1 MNGKGVSLIHA
12 FTRQGVT
19 LAFFLS
25 LLGLAVSF
33 PGAAEERPAYPLSGG
48 ESSGAAPPADLPLIG
63 RLDYGDTVFRQY
75 LEDIEATRRRI
86 FNRQRSGESAGI
98 LAGALTIYRYALRE
112 EDDIFSLAARCNV
125 PYAAL
130 ATLNRLS
137 HPSGL
142 GNLEY
147 ILLPSGPGIFVPLEP
162 VSDIELLLVSARI
175 GRPEDQGAAISVRR
189 SAPDKA
195 GEKARNAEPEAFLF
209 YPGDDFSPTERI
221 FFLNSGFRF
230 PLRAY
235 RLTSSFGM
243 RQNPVTGSYRF
254 HEGLDLAAPEGT
266 EVFAAGG
273 GTVTET
279 GYDPVY
285 GNYVIL
291 RHGDNWTSLYGH
303 LSRTEITLRQ
313 EVRSG
318 SLIGRVGSTGQSTG
332 PHLHFE
338 LRRNGRAQDPGKY
351 LFQQGNDR

>member
-1 MNGKGVSLIHA
+1 MKGKGVSLIHA
-12 FTRQGVT
+12 FTRQGLT
-19 LAFFLS
+19 LAFFLPF
-25 LLGLAVSF
+25 LGLSVSF
-33 PGAAEERPAYPLSGG
+33 PGLAEEKPSPAPSD
-48 ESSGAAPPADLPLIG
+48 AASPADLPLIG
-63 RLDYGDTVFRQY
+63 RLDSGDTVYRQY
-75 LEDIEATRRRI
+75 QEDVENTRRRI
-86 FNRQRSGESAGI
+86 FNRRRGGESAGT
-98 LAGALTIYRYALRE
+98 LAGALTVYRYALRE
-112 EDDIFSLAARCNV
+112 EEDIFSLAARCNV

-137 HPSGL
+137 HPSDL
-142 GNLEY
+142 GNREY

-175 GRPEDQGAAISVRR
+175 GRPQDQGAAISVRQ
-189 SAPDKA
+189 SVPDKA
-195 GEKARNAEPEAFLF
+195 GEKARNTEPESFLF

-230 PLRAY
+230 PLRTY
-235 RLTSSFGM
+235 RLSSAFGM
-243 RQNPVTGSYRF
+243 RQNPVTGRYRF

-266 EVFAAGG
+266 EVFAVRDGVVIEA
-273 GTVTET
+273 

-303 LSRTEITLRQ
+303 LSKTEITLRQ
-313 EVRSG
+313 ELRSG

-338 LRRNGRAQDPGKY
+338 LRRNGKAQDPGKY

>member
-1 MNGKGVSLIHA
+1 M
-12 FTRQGVT
+12 
-19 LAFFLS
+19 S
-25 LLGLAVSF
+25 LLILTVPS
-33 PGAAEERPAYPLSGG
+33 PGKAEENPGN
-48 ESSGAAPPADLPLIG
+48 SSGAQAPLIL
-63 RLDYGDTVFRQY
+63 RLDYRDTMFRQY
-75 LEDIEATRRRI
+75 LEDVESTRRRF
-86 FNRQRSGESAGI
+86 FNRQRSGESAET
-98 LAGALTIYRYALRE
+98 LAGALSIYRYALQE
-112 EDDIFSLAARCNV
+112 GDDLFSLAARCNI

-142 GNLEY
+142 ESLEY
-147 ILLPSGPGIFVPLEP
+147 VLLPSGPGIFAPQEPL
-162 VSDIELLLVSARI
+162 SDIELLLVSARI
-175 GRPEDQGAAISVRR
+175 GRPGDQGAALSLRGI
-189 SAPDKA
+189 APDRTAGKA
-195 GEKARNAEPEAFLF
+195 PDAESFLF

-230 PLRAY
+230 PLRTY

-243 RQNPVTGSYRF
+243 RQNPLTGRYRV

-266 EVFAAGG
+266 EVFAAREG
-273 GTVTET
+273 VVIES
-279 GYDPVY
+279 GYNPVY
-285 GNYVIL
+285 GNYLIL

-303 LSRTEITLRQ
+303 LSKTEIGLRQ

-351 LFQQGNDR
+351 LYEQGNDR